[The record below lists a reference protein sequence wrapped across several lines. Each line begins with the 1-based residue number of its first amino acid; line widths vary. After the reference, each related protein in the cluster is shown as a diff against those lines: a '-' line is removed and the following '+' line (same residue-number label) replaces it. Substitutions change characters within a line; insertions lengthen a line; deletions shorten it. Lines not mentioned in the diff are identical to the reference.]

1 MAKSYREVRRIL
13 AAHGYVVVRRRGSHE
28 QWQDASGVT
37 VTVASGGKGGQTV
50 PVGIL
55 RSIRRA
61 TGIEELR

>member
-13 AAHGYVVVRRRGSHE
+13 SAHGFVIVRTKGSHE
-28 QWQDASGVT
+28 QWANAEGVT
-37 VTVASGGKGGQTV
+37 VTVAGGGKGGQTV
-50 PVGIL
+50 PTGTL